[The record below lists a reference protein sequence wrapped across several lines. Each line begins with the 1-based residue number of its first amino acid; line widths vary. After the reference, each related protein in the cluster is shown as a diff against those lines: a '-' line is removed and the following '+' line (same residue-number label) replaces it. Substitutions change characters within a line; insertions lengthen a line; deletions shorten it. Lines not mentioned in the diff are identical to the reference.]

1 MYKLVCAVI
10 VTVGVSAFAADADT
24 IHVDDDNC
32 PGPGDGSE
40 QNPYCSIQ
48 TAIDDAG
55 DGDEICVAAGIYYEM
70 INLLGKAII
79 LRSCDGPDVTT
90 INAQGAG
97 SVVTCTSGEGSGTVL
112 DGFTITGGTGTYV
125 EMPPDSGEFLEVG
138 GGMYNVSAS
147 PTVTG
152 CTFSG
157 NAAGFGGGM
166 YNVYSSSPT
175 VIDCTFIGNSA
186 DRGGG
191 MYNHIYNGSSLTLTG
206 CTLSGNSATNG
217 GGVFSA
223 ASGFSVFSNCV
234 FWGDSGGEIVDF
246 GSLLSV
252 SYSDV
257 QDGWP
262 GTGNIDADPLF
273 VDPDNADLRLSP
285 DSPCIDAGHN
295 WAIAGRTDTD
305 LDGNPRCVHAPIDP
319 HSGCGIPAIV
329 DMGAYESQD
338 GTAFDIRFA
347 DIDGDGCVDIVD
359 TVNVLADWGA
369 CPDACCMSDLD
380 MDGFVG
386 ITDFLL
392 VLAHWG

>member
-1 MYKLVCAVI
+1 
-10 VTVGVSAFAADADT
+10 
-24 IHVDDDNC
+24 
-32 PGPGDGSE
+32 
-40 QNPYCSIQ
+40 
-48 TAIDDAG
+48 
-55 DGDEICVAAGIYYEM
+55 
-70 INLLGKAII
+70 
-79 LRSCDGPDVTT
+79 
-90 INAQGAG
+90 
-97 SVVTCTSGEGSGTVL
+97 
-112 DGFTITGGTGTYV
+112 
-125 EMPPDSGEFLEVG
+125 MPPDSGEFLEVG

-206 CTLSGNSATNG
+206 CTFSGNSATNG